1 MLKNQLKSRELAFL
15 ENHGAKD
22 LSAETARAIA
32 EKRII
37 LEDEPLYVRTKING
51 AGGVK
56 LLTPDLVEKVGSTNI
71 DRQRLPKYINF
82 VIDSIRFGYST
93 APAAD
98 NKKPVEVDYSSLV
111 AEVPTALRHANLVI
125 SQNEKPILTL
135 PVKSLLQQEK
145 IRGNEGEV
153 GYQLKYPRML
163 KEDVSFQI
171 TIEFPN
177 DTQLDS
183 NEHHFVEV
191 ILNGTRTKL
200 RGNA

>member
-22 LSAETARAIA
+22 LSAETARAIN

-37 LEDEPLYVRTKING
+37 LEDEPLYVRTRIG
-51 AGGVK
+51 TAGGID
-56 LLTPDLVEKVGSTNI
+56 LLTSDLVEKVGLTNI
-71 DRQRLPKYINF
+71 DRQRLPKFVNF
-82 VIDSIRFGYST
+82 IIDSIQFGYSI
-93 APAAD
+93 AAAVD
-98 NKKPVEVDYSSLV
+98 NRKPNEVDYTSLV
-111 AEVPTALRHANLVI
+111 DQVPSALRHANLVI
-125 SQNEKPILTL
+125 SQNDKPILTL

-145 IRGNEGEV
+145 IRGYEGKA

-171 TIEFPN
+171 SIKFPN
-177 DTQLDS
+177 DATLDIA
-183 NEHHFVEV
+183 EHHFVEV